1 MTFNSDQPFNDLPE
15 LPPRSEVESRAVLKK
30 CIAANR
36 VIAELKGLGQTIPNQ
51 AMLINAIPLQEAKMS
66 SAIENIVTTQDS
78 LFLAALDESKVS
90 DPHTKEVLRYREA
103 LRLGSQAIRKKPMDL
118 ELIAELCSTL
128 RGESVDF
135 RANNQ
140 VVLANPL
147 TKKAYYTPPAGQ
159 EVMLKLLRNFE
170 AYLSNPQDDLD
181 PLVRLAIL
189 HYQFEAIHPFDD
201 GNGRTGRIINL
212 LYLLQTGLLDI
223 PVLYLSRYIIQ
234 TKNEYYQLLTKV
246 TAEGAFEEWI
256 LYMLTAL
263 HETSEWTI
271 SRILS
276 IRDLFSAT
284 LDRCKRDL
292 PSTVY
297 SKELIELI
305 FSQPY
310 CHIATLVDAG
320 IAKRQT
326 ASTYLKELETIGVLT
341 SERSGREMIFRHPA
355 LLQIL
360 TE

>member
-1 MTFNSDQPFNDLPE
+1 MAFDLNSPFNDLPT
-15 LPPRSEVESRAVLKK
+15 LPPGGEVETRAVLKK

-36 VIAELKGLGQTIPNQ
+36 AIAELKGLGQTLPNQ

-78 LFLAALDESKVS
+78 LFRAALDESKAT

-103 LRLGSQAIRKKPMDL
+103 LRLGSRAIRRKPMDL
-118 ELIAELCSTL
+118 ELIAELCTTL
-128 RGESVDF
+128 RGEPVDF

-140 VVLANPL
+140 VVLANPI
-147 TKKAYYTPPAGQ
+147 TRKAYYTPPAGQ
-159 EVMLKLLRNFE
+159 DVMRKLLKNFE
-170 AYLSNPQDDLD
+170 DYLSHPQDDLD
-181 PLVRLAIL
+181 PLVRLALL

-223 PVLYLSRYIIQ
+223 PVLYLSRHIIQ
-234 TKNEYYQLLTKV
+234 TKNDYYRLLMNVTTK
-246 TAEGAFEEWI
+246 GAWEEWI
-256 LYMLTAL
+256 LYMLSAL
-263 HETSEWTI
+263 HKTTEWTI
-271 SRILS
+271 SRVLS
-276 IRDLFSAT
+276 IRDLFAAT
-284 LDRCKRDL
+284 VERCKRDL

-297 SKELIELI
+297 SKELVELI

-310 CHIATLVDAG
+310 CRIATVVDAG

-326 ASTYLKELETIGVLT
+326 ASNYLKELEKIGVLT
-341 SERSGREMIFRHPA
+341 GERSGRDMIYRHPD
-355 LLQIL
+355 LIQIL